1 MADFDP
7 TDYDGHA
14 DDPLAVLEGQEIDE
28 LGGKGPQVSSVEKL
42 APRSLGKVQS
52 VCESYN
58 TRTIGRS
65 YPIIMSYRSIISS
78 YPITLD
84 LNLECIK

>member
-28 LGGKGPQVSSVEKL
+28 LGGKGPQVSSWWNFFVGNW
-42 APRSLGKVQS
+42 ASHICFFWDGFVPI
-52 VCESYN
+52 CESK
-58 TRTIGRS
+58 GS
-65 YPIIMSYRSIISS
+65 YH
-78 YPITLD
+78 ITGHHELG
-84 LNLECIK
+84 L

>member
-28 LGGKGPQVSSVEKL
+28 LGGKGPQVSSW
-42 APRSLGKVQS
+42 
-52 VCESYN
+52 
-58 TRTIGRS
+58 
-65 YPIIMSYRSIISS
+65 
-78 YPITLD
+78 
-84 LNLECIK
+84 

>member
-28 LGGKGPQVSSVEKL
+28 LGGKGPQVSWWNFLLDWSIPDLFLK
-42 APRSLGKVQS
+42 RWVQAI
-52 VCESYN
+52 CESQVYH
-58 TRTIGRS
+58 I
-65 YPIIMSYRSIISS
+65 P
-78 YPITLD
+78 
-84 LNLECIK
+84 